1 MENIRKILII
11 ILITSLITFTQSC
24 NKGKEQSETLPFKVI
39 QFDELIEDCIPLNDS
54 IIISSGKSLFKVTL
68 ENEKYKKEHLLA
80 EGLTDLIIAGTYNS
94 RILGLNREEDSY
106 KLLNFYLNDKDA
118 NLKVEKEEDFNIST
132 DSDEILGNVNL
143 SGDYLYFTH
152 PSTILYSYNVREK
165 SLKQTKMNNPILKV
179 IGFNEIAYLC
189 MRDEVST
196 LSTKIIALNS
206 QNGNILWNYALNP
219 NKEELAF
226 ISDVDFGVNSDEL
239 YLMYRAIPYISG
251 DSRGIFGIKVLDR
264 LSGTEKSNLKHFTHF
279 SFGKYIPGT
288 NLFWDDENFY
298 AEVFKDYELSAI
310 SKKNNKCNWTYQAGS
325 PLLYLLSIS
334 GNKALLL
341 SENGTV
347 NIINTQTGEIVRS
360 YNLTLDPTEA
370 IVTSN
375 LTRNK
380 GKIVQLTDN
389 ISVIYL
395 NLYQYEDNKPKQFSE
410 LFFININE

>member
-1 MENIRKILII
+1 MKNLRKILTI
-11 ILITSLITFTQSC
+11 ILITSLITFTQGC
-24 NKGKEQSETLPFKVI
+24 NKKVEQLKTSPFKVI
-39 QFDELIEDCIPLNDS
+39 QFDELIEDCVLLNDS
-54 IIISSGKSLFKVTL
+54 IIISSGKSLFKVIP
-68 ENEKYKKEHLLA
+68 ENGEYKKENLLA
-80 EGLTDLIIAGTYNS
+80 KGLTDLIIAGTYNN
-94 RILGLNREEDSY
+94 RILCLNREEGSY

-152 PSTILYSYNVREK
+152 PSSVIYSYNIKEK
-165 SLKQTKMNNPILKV
+165 SLKQTKLDNPILKV

-189 MRDEVST
+189 VIEEVST
-196 LSTKIIALNS
+196 LSTQIIALNS
-206 QNGNILWNYALNP
+206 QNENILWNYTLNP

-226 ISDVDFGVNSDEL
+226 ISDVDFEINNDEI

-264 LSGTEKSNLKHFTHF
+264 LSGTEKSNLKYYTTF
-279 SFGKYIPGT
+279 SFGRYIPGS

-298 AEVFKDYELSAI
+298 AEVLKDYELSAI
-310 SKKNNKCNWTYQAGS
+310 SKKNNNIIWTYLAGS
-325 PLLYLLSIS
+325 PLLYLLPIT

-341 SENGTV
+341 SENGIID
-347 NIINTQTGEIVRS
+347 IINTQTGKVLRS
-360 YNLTLDPTEA
+360 YNLSIDPTVA
-370 IVTSN
+370 IIPSN